1 MFEKRKNGQFAV
13 LGFFRDLSSRRE
25 PLFNVG
31 NLMGEILPQKLL
43 TLKEWVQMAYLQIL
57 TREQSIERERN
68 EQHIGA
74 CLYYTSCFLTLCFSF
89 HSPFFLFDFYV
100 TSFLSFPFASFLSH
114 SFLLISLCYLLCLP
128 PLFLTVHSQCP
139 FILFAVMGFTV
150 LPLNY
155 FCSGVGVLPRLF
167 TSLSA
172 AQLSPPPRLAMPCSI
187 PRQKSVVLLS
197 YSLWHFHLDKG
208 WAFSLT
214 NSYGMHLVILAHFS
228 LFQVICYPSRI
239 FPPKELEREPQNR
252 LPPSFHRQ
260 TIPSLTSDS

>member
-13 LGFFRDLSSRRE
+13 LGFLRDLSSGRE

-100 TSFLSFPFASFLSH
+100 TSFLSFLFASFLSH
-114 SFLLISLCYLLCLP
+114 SFS
-128 PLFLTVHSQCP
+128 LFLTYFSLLSLVLAPPFPHCAQPMPFYTVCCDGFYCFTPQLLLFGCGCPSQTIHQFVSCPAITTSQAGDAMFHSQTKECC
-139 FILFAVMGFTV
+139 FVILFFV
-150 LPLNY
+150 
-155 FCSGVGVLPRLF
+155 
-167 TSLSA
+167 
-172 AQLSPPPRLAMPCSI
+172 
-187 PRQKSVVLLS
+187 
-197 YSLWHFHLDKG
+197 
-208 WAFSLT
+208 AFPF
-214 NSYGMHLVILAHFS
+214 G
-228 LFQVICYPSRI
+228 
-239 FPPKELEREPQNR
+239 
-252 LPPSFHRQ
+252 
-260 TIPSLTSDS
+260 